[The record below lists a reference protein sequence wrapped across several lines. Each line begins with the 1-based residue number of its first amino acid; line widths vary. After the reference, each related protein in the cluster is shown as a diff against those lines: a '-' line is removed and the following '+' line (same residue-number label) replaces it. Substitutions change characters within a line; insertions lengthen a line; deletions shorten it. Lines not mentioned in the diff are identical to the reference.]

1 MNPAEHPRGSARKSA
16 RYRIY
21 FWLMDACFVAGVILP
36 GGTFVPEEWVGEWA
50 FWLLGVPALILV
62 GGVTPFLI
70 TARFMRDDYAEGI
83 WQRSVAILTLVMVI
97 VPAVFLIVGWP
108 IYLLVEPS
116 RSPIYKAYYEFYV
129 FIDTPNPVRDTLM
142 MAWLVFNLSFVAI
155 FQFLRWKDSR

>member
-1 MNPAEHPRGSARKSA
+1 M
-16 RYRIY
+16 RIY
-21 FWLMDACFVAGVILP
+21 FWLMDACFVAGLLVLSEP
-36 GGTFVPEEWVGEWA
+36 FVPEDWVG
-50 FWLLGVPALILV
+50 GVTYWIIGAPLLILV

-70 TARFMRDDYAEGI
+70 AARFMRDDYAEGI
-83 WQRSVAILTLVMVI
+83 WQRSVAILTLIMVI

-108 IYLLVEPS
+108 VYLLVEPN

-142 MAWLVFNLSFVAI
+142 MTWLVFNLSFVAI